1 MEESKK
7 IGELTRI
14 EPKNQNF
21 LRSINVIQ
29 NTLDTIETGM
39 RYNYEKKRIK
49 EESRVLREKIR
60 SDRINYGQ
68 ETKRLINESNNE
80 TKKIIKNLTYQET
93 KEKEKTKRYTA
104 KLDLAKALIQEKSLP
119 NTEKIRIFNRIL
131 DDLE

>member
-7 IGELTRI
+7 MGELTRI

-21 LRSINVIQ
+21 LRSMNVIQ
-29 NTLDTIETGM
+29 NTLDTIESGM
-39 RYNYEKKRIK
+39 RYSYEKKRIK

-104 KLDLAKALIQEKSLP
+104 KVDLAKALIQEKRLP

>member
-7 IGELTRI
+7 MGELTRI

-131 DDLE
+131 DDLK

>member
-7 IGELTRI
+7 MGELTRI

-93 KEKEKTKRYTA
+93 TEKEKTKRYTA

-119 NTEKIRIFNRIL
+119 NTEKITIFNRIL

>member
-7 IGELTRI
+7 MGELTRI

-29 NTLDTIETGM
+29 NTLDTIESGM
-39 RYNYEKKRIK
+39 RYGYEKKRIK

-104 KLDLAKALIQEKSLP
+104 KLDLAKALIQEKRLP

>member
-7 IGELTRI
+7 MGELTRI

>member
-29 NTLDTIETGM
+29 NTLDTIESGM

>member
-7 IGELTRI
+7 MGELTRI
-14 EPKNQNF
+14 ETKNQNF
-21 LRSINVIQ
+21 LRSMNVIQ
-29 NTLDTIETGM
+29 NTLDTIESGM
-39 RYNYEKKRIK
+39 RYSYEKKRIK

-104 KLDLAKALIQEKSLP
+104 KVDLAKALIQEKRLP